1 MQSLEHWSM
10 AGFELKPSKLLDIIQ
25 IEARDP
31 EFRVLLESHF
41 DNSP

>member
-1 MQSLEHWSM
+1 M